1 MRLGL
6 KVPFQ
11 SLNRPGNFGLAEN
24 IGTTVGWQND
34 DLKTAKNQWMSAR
47 PPAATRD
54 VRPAKNRIE
63 SAAGRVNR
71 PRASGKY

>member
-1 MRLGL
+1 MRLDL
-6 KVPFQ
+6 TIPFS
-11 SLNRPGNFGLAEN
+11 SLNRPGTFGLAEN

-34 DLKTAKNQWMSAR
+34 DLKTAKNQWMPAR
-47 PPAATRD
+47 PPAATRE

-63 SAAGRVNR
+63 FAAGHVNR